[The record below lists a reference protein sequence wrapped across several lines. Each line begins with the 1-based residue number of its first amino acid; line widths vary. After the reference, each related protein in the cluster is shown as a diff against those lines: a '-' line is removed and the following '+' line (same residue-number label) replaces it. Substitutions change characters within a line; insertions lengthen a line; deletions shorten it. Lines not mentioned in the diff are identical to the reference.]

1 MRGKKI
7 GIIIIIIF
15 LIVAIVAGVFA
26 YLFLATDIF
35 KGNKKLFFNY
45 ISETVENVEKIAD
58 SKILENYKNKIKIF
72 KWNIIFR

>member
-45 ISETVENVEKIAD
+45 ISETVENV
-58 SKILENYKNKIKIF
+58 
-72 KWNIIFR
+72 

>member
-7 GIIIIIIF
+7 GIRIIIIF

-35 KGNKKLFFNY
+35 KGNNKLFFN
-45 ISETVENVEKIAD
+45 
-58 SKILENYKNKIKIF
+58 
-72 KWNIIFR
+72 

>member
-35 KGNKKLFFNY
+35 KGNKKLFFKLHIRNCR
-45 ISETVENVEKIAD
+45 KCR
-58 SKILENYKNKIKIF
+58 KNCRF
-72 KWNIIFR
+72 KNFRKL

>member
-15 LIVAIVAGVFA
+15 LIVAIDCWCFA

-35 KGNKKLFFNY
+35 KGNKKLFFITY
-45 ISETVENVEKIAD
+45 QK
-58 SKILENYKNKIKIF
+58 L
-72 KWNIIFR
+72 

>member
-26 YLFLATDIF
+26 YLFL
-35 KGNKKLFFNY
+35 
-45 ISETVENVEKIAD
+45 VKINFSLLQFIA
-58 SKILENYKNKIKIF
+58 
-72 KWNIIFR
+72 

>member
-35 KGNKKLFFNY
+35 KGNKKLFF
-45 ISETVENVEKIAD
+45 KIAVV
-58 SKILENYKNKIKIF
+58 KVLHGC
-72 KWNIIFR
+72 RQLVP

>member
-15 LIVAIVAGVFA
+15 LIVAIIAGVFA

-35 KGNKKLFFNY
+35 KGNKKRPPKQLGFGGFWCRRPGSNRY
-45 ISETVENVEKIAD
+45 DVAIAG
-58 SKILENYKNKIKIF
+58 F
-72 KWNIIFR
+72 

>member
-26 YLFLATDIF
+26 YLFLKEIKNYSLITYQ
-35 KGNKKLFFNY
+35 KL
-45 ISETVENVEKIAD
+45 
-58 SKILENYKNKIKIF
+58 
-72 KWNIIFR
+72 